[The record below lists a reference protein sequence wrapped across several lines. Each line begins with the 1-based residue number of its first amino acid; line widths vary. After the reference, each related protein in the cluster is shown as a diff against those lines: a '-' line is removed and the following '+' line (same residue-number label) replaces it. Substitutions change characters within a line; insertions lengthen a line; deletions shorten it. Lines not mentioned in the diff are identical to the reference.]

1 MDTVIF
7 DFDGTLADTHE
18 SIITTM
24 AETMRV
30 LGHTEADAEVMT
42 SLIGLPLKEGIR
54 RAAGIEDEQALN
66 DAVALYRKIY
76 KDTAPHTVK
85 LYPGVKETLETLAN
99 KGYKLAVATSRGKDS
114 LRQMLEVLG
123 IAHLFTVLKADED
136 VINKK
141 PAPDMVRAILYE
153 LKCSPSDAMVVGDT
167 SFDIEMGNSAG
178 VKSCGV
184 TYGNHNRA
192 QLIAAKADHVVDA
205 ITEIIPLLSAS
216 AQA

>member
-30 LGHTEADAEVMT
+30 LGRPDADAEVMT

-54 RAAGIEDEQALN
+54 RAAGIEDEEALD

-85 LYPGVKETLETLAN
+85 LYPGVRETLGTLAAG
-99 KGYKLAVATSRGKDS
+99 GYRLAVATSRGKES
-114 LRQMLEVLG
+114 LRQMLEALG
-123 IAHLFTVLKADED
+123 IECLFTVLKADED

-141 PAPDMVRAILYE
+141 PAPDMVRDILSE
-153 LKCSPSDAMVVGDT
+153 LNCSPADAMMVGDT
-167 SFDIEMGNSAG
+167 SFDIEMGKRAG
-178 VKSCGV
+178 VRACGV
-184 TYGNHNRA
+184 TYGNHNRC
-192 QLIAAKADHVVDA
+192 QLIEAGADYVVDS
-205 ITEIIPLLSAS
+205 ITEIIPLLT
-216 AQA
+216 AQNRI